1 MAGASTAAKAP
12 KAPKTNRIGLSK
24 KDYGGSKTTLC
35 IGCGHDL
42 ITARLIDA
50 LYETNQ
56 RPEMI
61 AKLSGIGCS
70 SKTPAYFVSRAHSFN
85 AVHGRMPSIA
95 TGAGVANRNLKLI
108 GVSGDGDSANI
119 GLGQFLH
126 VMRRNLNMVYIVENN
141 GVYGLTKG
149 QFSATADLGSKLK
162 SGVENLFACMD
173 LCALAMECGCKFV
186 ARLYAGNTKM
196 MRQVTQAAMA
206 YNGTAFLDIISP
218 CVTFNN
224 HADSTKSFP
233 FMKEN
238 EQALQDIGFVPSYEP
253 DYAELDHGEEM
264 EITLSNGSH
273 ITIKALERDYDPT
286 DPVAARRV
294 LAEDKAQQKVVT
306 GIIYIEKD
314 GNTLADVMSMV
325 DDPLATLP
333 QERVRPSREVLEEIM
348 DSVS

>member
-1 MAGASTAAKAP
+1 MAGASTAP
-12 KAPKTNRIGLSK
+12 KAPKTNRLGLSK
-24 KDYGGSKTTLC
+24 KDYSGGKSTLC
-35 IGCGHDL
+35 TGCGHDL

-50 LYETNQ
+50 VYETNQ
-56 RPEMI
+56 KPEMI

-70 SKTPAYFVSRAHSFN
+70 SKTPAYFIERAHSFN
-85 AVHGRMPSIA
+85 AVHGRMPGIA
-95 TGAGVANRNLKLI
+95 TGAGVANRHLKMI

-119 GLGQFLH
+119 GMGQFMH
-126 VMRRNLNMVYIVENN
+126 VMRRNLNLVYIVENN

-149 QFSATADLGSKLK
+149 QFSATADKGSKLK
-162 SGVENLFACMD
+162 GGAENLFTGMD

-224 HADSTKSFP
+224 HAGSTKSFSYL
-233 FMKEN
+233 KDN
-238 EQALQDIGFVPSYEP
+238 EQALQDIGFVPSYDP

-264 EITLSNGSH
+264 EVTLGNGSH
-273 ITIKALERDYDPT
+273 ITIKALDRDYDPS
-286 DPVAARRV
+286 DPVMARKV
-294 LAEDKAQQKVVT
+294 LAEDKAQDKVVT

-314 GNTLADVMSMV
+314 GDTLADVLSMV

-333 QERVRPSREVLEEIM
+333 QERVRPGKNVLDEIM
-348 DSVS
+348 DSIS